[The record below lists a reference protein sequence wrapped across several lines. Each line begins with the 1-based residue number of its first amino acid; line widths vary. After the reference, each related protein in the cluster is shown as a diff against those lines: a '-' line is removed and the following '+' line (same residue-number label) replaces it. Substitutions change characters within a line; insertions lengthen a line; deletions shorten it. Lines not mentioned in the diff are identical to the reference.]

1 MKLADLSRWVL
12 VQKKK
17 NLMKSSKIN
26 IADIV
31 NWKIG
36 NKKIYNYNRS
46 FFSIVPFRFEQ
57 NKNKFW
63 FQPLIVQKEVGIL
76 GIIKKVHKSID
87 YYLLQAKVE
96 PGNVKGIQLSPTV
109 QATKSNYL
117 QKHGGK
123 KTKYLNFFINNKLN
137 TKIITNLRLSEQGT
151 RYYDKS
157 NNNILIDLK
166 NKKIKKLNN
175 FIWVTKKNL
184 EYLLKKKNLLNMD
197 TISVLSSSI
206 QKNILDTPINNSSSI
221 IDILKDLK
229 KRIQIKKKVISF
241 KDLKNWRIFKN
252 KISDNKK
259 NFFSIFFL
267 RIKTNSREVKEWYQ
281 PIISDHSISFNGL
294 LIKKKNNTNH
304 YLLKAVQEPGLVL
317 PRFTTTISIK
327 NFNYK
332 TRNSNI
338 RFYNFFKNQKDIIKY
353 VNSDEGGRFYKN
365 ETHNLIRVL
374 KENDKVFLTKNF
386 IWVSHNQI
394 IDLIKRDLLTIEARN
409 LFASFNIDKVI

>member
-1 MKLADLSRWVL
+1 MDFSS
-12 VQKKK
+12 KKK

-394 IDLIKRDLLTIEARN
+394 IDLIKRDLITIEARN

>member
-1 MKLADLSRWVL
+1 MDFSS
-12 VQKKK
+12 KKK

-294 LIKKKNNTNH
+294 LIKKK
-304 YLLKAVQEPGLVL
+304 
-317 PRFTTTISIK
+317 
-327 NFNYK
+327 
-332 TRNSNI
+332 
-338 RFYNFFKNQKDIIKY
+338 II
-353 VNSDEGGRFYKN
+353 
-365 ETHNLIRVL
+365 
-374 KENDKVFLTKNF
+374 
-386 IWVSHNQI
+386 QI
-394 IDLIKRDLLTIEARN
+394 IIY
-409 LFASFNIDKVI
+409 

>member
-1 MKLADLSRWVL
+1 MKLADLNRWIL

-31 NWKIG
+31 NWKIE

-46 FFSIVPFRFEQ
+46 FFSIVPFRFQQ

-76 GIIKKVHKSID
+76 GIIKKVYKSID

-96 PGNVKGIQLSPTV
+96 PGNIKGIQLSPTV

-123 KTKYLNFFINNKLN
+123 KTNYLNFFINNKLN

-229 KRIQIKKKVISF
+229 KRIQIKKKAISF

-259 NFFSIFFL
+259 KFFSIFFL
-267 RIKTNSREVKEWYQ
+267 RIKTNSREVKEWHQ
-281 PIISDHSISFNGL
+281 PIISDHSISFNGF

-338 RFYNFFKNQKDIIKY
+338 RFYNFFKNQKNLIKY
-353 VNSDEGGRFYKN
+353 VYSDEGGRFYKN

-374 KENDKVFLTKNF
+374 KENDKVFLAKNF